1 MVYGKINP
9 QLNHGNLEQKI
20 NKNLRISFSF
30 QPLIYKIIGMLKK
43 LTFTFILI
51 FLASCATPKAVD
63 IMQFGDEKMSCNE
76 LKLAYESADL
86 SEDEAHSNKGV
97 TDENILSAIFFFPA
111 YFVTYGT
118 SIHAE
123 YNASQRKDHLLKLY
137 IQKDCAK
144 NKGGDYQKRIANKL
158 TELEDL
164 KNLYIKGRIDEEEYL
179 LSRKKILIEFD

>member
-1 MVYGKINP
+1 MRN
-9 QLNHGNLEQKI
+9 NLTI
-20 NKNLRISFSF
+20 LFS
-30 QPLIYKIIGMLKK
+30 
-43 LTFTFILI
+43 LI
-51 FLASCATPKAVD
+51 FLASCSTPKAID
-63 IMQFGDEKMSCNE
+63 IMQFGDEQMSCNE

-97 TDENILSAIFFFPA
+97 TDENILSALFFFPA

-137 IQKDCAK
+137 IQKNCAK
-144 NKGGDYQKRIANKL
+144 ERGGEYERKIAEKL

-164 KNLYIKGRIDEEEYL
+164 KNLYIKGNIDEEEYL
-179 LSRKKILIEFD
+179 LARKQILIEFD